1 MLRTLARPVLLL
13 ATLLAVP
20 ALAADDAAAKPVK
33 TVFQS
38 VRYGRDLAALKL
50 FATDAQSTYLLGEH
64 WQKAT
69 DAQRKEF
76 QSLFLQLF
84 GKKAFPAVRQNFKNL
99 ASVTYDAPK
108 VEGDSA
114 VVGSVVYINHP
125 LKKQELKL
133 RYTAV
138 KEAGAWKV
146 KDVEVLGDSM
156 LKGIKKDV
164 DTLMAQGGWDRLL
177 ARMREESKKLEGVQL
192 K

>member
-1 MLRTLARPVLLL
+1 MLRTLARPALLL

-20 ALAADDAAAKPVK
+20 AFAADDAAAKPVK

-38 VRYGRDLAALKL
+38 VRYGRDLAALKQ
-50 FATDAQSTYLLGEH
+50 FATTSQGSYLLGEQ
-64 WQKAT
+64 WEKGT

-76 QSLFLQLF
+76 QALFQELF
-84 GKKAFPAVRQNFKNL
+84 GKIAFPKVRENFKNL

-108 VEGDSA
+108 AEGASA
-114 VVGSVVYINHP
+114 SVGSVVYINHP

-133 RYTAV
+133 RYTSV
-138 KEAGAWKV
+138 QEAGAWKV

-164 DTLMAQGGWDRLL
+164 DTLMAQGGWEKLL
-177 ARMREESKKLEGVQL
+177 GAMRAKAQELKGVEL